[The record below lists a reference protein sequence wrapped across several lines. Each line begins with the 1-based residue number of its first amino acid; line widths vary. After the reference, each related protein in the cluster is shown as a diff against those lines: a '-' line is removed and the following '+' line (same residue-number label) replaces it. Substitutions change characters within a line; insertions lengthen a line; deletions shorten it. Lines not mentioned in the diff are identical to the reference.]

1 MSKNSKPAKSSK
13 SSSSGKVKTYDK
25 IRHKYKKTSI
35 GSSNNTKKRTKKS
48 KLYKKPYKG
57 QGK

>member
-1 MSKNSKPAKSSK
+1 MAK
-13 SSSSGKVKTYDK
+13 SSSSTKITFGKPP
-25 IRHKYKKTSI
+25 
-35 GSSNNTKKRTKKS
+35 KKRKGQVSKNWSTNKKS